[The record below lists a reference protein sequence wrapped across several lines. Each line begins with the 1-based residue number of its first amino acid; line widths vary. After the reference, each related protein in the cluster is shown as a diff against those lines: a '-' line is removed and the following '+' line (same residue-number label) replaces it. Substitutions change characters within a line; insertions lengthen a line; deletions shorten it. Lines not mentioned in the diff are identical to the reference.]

1 MAVIEG
7 KAMFVNIKE
16 TEVYEGKDT
25 GRYTVTLTLNDE
37 TSNELSSKGVR
48 LKSYGEGAD
57 AILQRK
63 FASKYPVRVIDAEG
77 EPIAGDVPSGS
88 TVRISYKYGNEHPV
102 YGVPVYMDGIRVL
115 EMGAAGVDAAL

>member
-48 LKSYGEGAD
+48 VKSYGEGSD

-115 EMGAAGVDAAL
+115 EMGAAGVDSAL

>member
-7 KAMFVNIKE
+7 KAMCGNVKA

-37 TSNELSSKGVR
+37 TADELSKKGVR

-63 FASKYPVRVIDAEG
+63 FASKFPVRVIDAEG
-77 EPIAGDVPSGS
+77 ETFSGDIPSGS
-88 TVRISYKYGNEHPV
+88 TVRISYKYGDEHPV